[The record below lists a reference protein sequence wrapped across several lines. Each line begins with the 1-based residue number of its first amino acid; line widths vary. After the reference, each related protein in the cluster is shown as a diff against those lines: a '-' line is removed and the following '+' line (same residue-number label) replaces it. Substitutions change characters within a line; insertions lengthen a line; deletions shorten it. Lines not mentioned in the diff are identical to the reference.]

1 MKKLAL
7 ACAMAASVS
16 ACAQQP
22 RSITAV
28 SMAGS
33 YDKLSCRKTSELYE
47 QEAAKVP
54 ALVSQQKSA
63 VAGDAI
69 GVFLL
74 AVPVSSLTGGDVEGE
89 IATTKGKLIALET
102 RLQQCGI
109 QKTPVSW
116 A

>member
-1 MKKLAL
+1 MKRVVL
-7 ACAMAASVS
+7 ACSIVAAVS
-16 ACAQQP
+16 ACAQSP

-33 YDKLSCRKTSELYE
+33 YDNLSCRKASELYD
-47 QEAAKVP
+47 QEAANVP
-54 ALVSQQKSA
+54 ALVAQQKSA

-74 AVPVSSLTGGDVEGE
+74 AVPVSSLSGGDVEGE
-89 IATTKGKLIALET
+89 IATSKGKLIALDA

-109 QKTPVSW
+109 TKPPVSW